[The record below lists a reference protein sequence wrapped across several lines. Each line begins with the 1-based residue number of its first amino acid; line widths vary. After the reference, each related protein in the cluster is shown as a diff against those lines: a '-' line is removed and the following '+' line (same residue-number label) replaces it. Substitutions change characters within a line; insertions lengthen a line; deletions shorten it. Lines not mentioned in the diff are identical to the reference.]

1 MADAVDE
8 MSLREQLVVHYKK
21 VAAIGLNEG
30 SSGNLS
36 VRFGDRMLISPNG
49 ATEESIA
56 VDTIVETSLD
66 GDYRGDRLPSSEWRM
81 HAAIY
86 QKHADAG
93 AVVHTHSDCC
103 VAVASHEMP
112 LPGFHYLVG
121 VFGGDDV
128 PCVPYST
135 FGRQKLSDDASEA
148 VAYGVPAREPRNDRT
163 WAEPEARSQPGSSLG
178 DHVPAVCAG
187 PTVGGT
193 ETADGR
199 RLGRFLQKG
208 GGNGIRQE
216 WLTPG
221 ARGEH
226 LHSLRQRYSDLTSL
240 KPPAVDHAH

>member
-49 ATEESIA
+49 ATEESIS

-93 AVVHTHSDCC
+93 AVVHTHSDYC

-135 FGRQKLSDDASEA
+135 FGRQKLADDASEA
-148 VAYGVPAREPRNDRT
+148 VTERT
-163 WAEPEARSQPGSSLG
+163 ACLLANHGM
-178 DHVPAVCAG
+178 
-187 PTVGGT
+187 
-193 ETADGR
+193 
-199 RLGRFLQKG
+199 
-208 GGNGIRQE
+208 I
-216 WLTPG
+216 
-221 ARGEH
+221 ARGPN
-226 LHSLRQRYSDLTSL
+226 LRRAVNQAHRLEIMCRQYVLARQLGEPKRLTDADWEDFFR
-240 KPPAVDHAH
+240 KAEEMAYARNG